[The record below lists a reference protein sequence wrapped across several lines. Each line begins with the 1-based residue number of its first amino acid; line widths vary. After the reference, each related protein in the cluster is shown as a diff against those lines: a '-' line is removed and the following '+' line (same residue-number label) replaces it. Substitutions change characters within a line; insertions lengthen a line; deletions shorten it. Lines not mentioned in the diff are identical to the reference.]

1 MPASVMAAHHDTSK
15 PRRSRTFL
23 AMTSTARLVMAHD
36 LRSMQESCGHAA
48 TNAATPVSVTPEHH
62 CRCTSDK
69 EVKKDIWGMAA
80 SVRELLARDSTRR
93 GEHR

>member
-1 MPASVMAAHHDTSK
+1 
-15 PRRSRTFL
+15 
-23 AMTSTARLVMAHD
+23 MAHD